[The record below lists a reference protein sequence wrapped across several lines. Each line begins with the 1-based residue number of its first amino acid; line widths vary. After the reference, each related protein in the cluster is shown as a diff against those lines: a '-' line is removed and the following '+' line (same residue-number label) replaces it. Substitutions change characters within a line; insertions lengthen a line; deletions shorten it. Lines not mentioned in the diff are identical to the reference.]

1 MRSLEEYSLSWDNG
15 GRWINIIVVT
25 TGEAVDVWVFL
36 EKNRSMPYADN
47 RILEC
52 ALTGKADFIIS
63 GDHGDHHLLDLGEY
77 EDIKIVGPKGFLRRL

>member
-1 MRSLEEYSLSWDNG
+1 
-15 GRWINIIVVT
+15 
-25 TGEAVDVWVFL
+25 VDVWVFL

-63 GDHGDHHLLDLGEY
+63 GDHHLLDLGEY